1 MKTQFIKWGIGLTFA
16 SLLLSISSCREK
28 KKDEVTI
35 EVEDGITGET
45 KGSYVLAVRSKGSQ
59 TVASDYLISTDTLMS
74 GELSIVGNGIEQT
87 GYHFYQ
93 QTGKYLTT
101 ITYTDVNVGTIY
113 KINEDKQLTRHKRFT
128 IDRLHL
134 FQDINEREFLAVNI
148 PFKVAGNNYGTFYQV
163 NAETGTVTLKGKV
176 NLYTPTNGMDEQAV
190 FSGMTLR
197 GDKLFVPFFPIA
209 DSDFNSTHTDTAY
222 VAVYSWPDLA
232 YEKRITDDRTGPIGS
247 YASQGHIFTT
257 EDNDIY
263 TVSPCSY
270 STGASQE
277 TRPSGILRI
286 KAGETEFDK
295 GYFLNIEELSGGF
308 KVCNTYYLGGGK
320 VLASIFTTKHTFAD
334 RWAREDVKLAIIDL
348 FGKSLTYVTGVP
360 VHYGGVTGMYNNHLM
375 VDDGKVYI
383 KINSA
388 EGLYMYEVDP
398 GTYTGTR
405 GAKVVGEEIYGVF
418 NLK

>member
-163 NAETGTVTLKGKV
+163 NAE
-176 NLYTPTNGMDEQAV
+176 
-190 FSGMTLR
+190 
-197 GDKLFVPFFPIA
+197 
-209 DSDFNSTHTDTAY
+209 
-222 VAVYSWPDLA
+222 
-232 YEKRITDDRTGPIGS
+232 
-247 YASQGHIFTT
+247 
-257 EDNDIY
+257 
-263 TVSPCSY
+263 
-270 STGASQE
+270 
-277 TRPSGILRI
+277 
-286 KAGETEFDK
+286 
-295 GYFLNIEELSGGF
+295 
-308 KVCNTYYLGGGK
+308 
-320 VLASIFTTKHTFAD
+320 
-334 RWAREDVKLAIIDL
+334 
-348 FGKSLTYVTGVP
+348 
-360 VHYGGVTGMYNNHLM
+360 
-375 VDDGKVYI
+375 
-383 KINSA
+383 
-388 EGLYMYEVDP
+388 
-398 GTYTGTR
+398 
-405 GAKVVGEEIYGVF
+405 
-418 NLK
+418 

>member
-1 MKTQFIKWGIGLTFA
+1 MKNQFIKWGMGITAA
-16 SLLLSISSCREK
+16 SLLFISSCREK
-28 KKDEVTI
+28 EK
-35 EVEDGITGET
+35 VETKET
-45 KGSYVLAVRSKGSQ
+45 KGDYVVAVRSQGSSN
-59 TVASDYLISTDTLMS
+59 VATDYLVSSDNLMS
-74 GELSIVGNGIEQT
+74 GELSIVGNGVELT

-113 KINEDKQLTRHKRFT
+113 KVNEEKKLVEHRKFT

-134 FQDINEREFLAVNI
+134 FQDISSTEFLAVNI
-148 PFKVAGNNYGTFYQV
+148 PFKVAGNDYGTFYHV
-163 NAETGTVTLKGKV
+163 NAETGTVILKGKV
-176 NLYTPTNGMDEQAV
+176 NLYEPMKGTEEQAV

-209 DSDFNSTHTDTAY
+209 DGSFNSTYTDTAY
-222 VAVYSWPDLA
+222 VAVYSWPGLT
-232 YEKRITDDRTGPIGS
+232 YEKRITDSRTGPIGS

-257 EDNDIY
+257 ESNDIY

-295 GYFLNIEELSGGF
+295 DYFLNIEELSGGF
-308 KVCNTYYLGGGK
+308 KVCNTFYLGGNK
-320 VLASIFTTKHTFAD
+320 VLASIFTAKHTFDD

-348 FGKSLTYVTGVP
+348 ASKNLTYVTGVP
-360 VHYGGVTGMYNNHLM
+360 VHYGGPTGMYNNHFM
-375 VDDGKVYI
+375 VDNGKVYI
-383 KINSA
+383 KIDSA
-388 EGLYMYEVDP
+388 EGIYMYEVDP
-398 GTYTGTR
+398 NTYTGVR
-405 GAKVVGEEIYGVF
+405 GAKITGNDIFGVF